1 MYGWRSHSEVVLDFL
16 WIPYLLFMR
25 LFLTLPI
32 KDIEKDATE
41 KVGLY
46 RRKNLEIIHRI
57 LLILA
62 NQLSC

>member
-1 MYGWRSHSEVVLDFL
+1 MKKNEEITVARKSNENQDDG
-16 WIPYLLFMR
+16 
-25 LFLTLPI
+25 
-32 KDIEKDATE
+32 IEKDATE